1 MLAKA
6 SLELTRYLKITLNLQ
21 LSCLCFPR
29 AGVAGVCHHAQFIK
43 CWDSNPL
50 SMIDKPP
57 TTKSQPWSLTV
68 SPWEM
73 DAGLSE
79 L

>member
-6 SLELTRYLKITLNLQ
+6 SLELTMYLKITLNLR
-21 LSCLCFPR
+21 LSRLCFPR

-50 SMIDKPP
+50 SMIDKP
-57 TTKSQPWSLTV
+57 SSLTV

-79 L
+79 P